1 MKKFLIFQ
9 EMKLFNLMLKNS
21 CFLGEVFRVFHH
33 RFFGCFHFFMFS
45 ILQVFLGV
53 FLVDYICLLHCF
65 FTVVVVTTSTTDL
78 RERFLLLGVL
88 YVTLLPAFINASLG
102 PAVQSWRLQGFQL
115 WFETQTQPIC
125 LFHSAQQKVLLVRFY
140 LCVRSC

>member
-45 ILQVFLGV
+45 FLQVFLGV
-53 FLVDYICLLHCF
+53 FLVDYICLLHCCCCYHKYYGFERAF
-65 FTVVVVTTSTTDL
+65 FTFRRFIRYTPSCFYQCFPGAGSSVLKVAGLPTVVWNTD
-78 RERFLLLGVL
+78 
-88 YVTLLPAFINASLG
+88 PAH
-102 PAVQSWRLQGFQL
+102 
-115 WFETQTQPIC
+115 
-125 LFHSAQQKVLLVRFY
+125 LFVPQCSAKGIT
-140 LCVRSC
+140 C